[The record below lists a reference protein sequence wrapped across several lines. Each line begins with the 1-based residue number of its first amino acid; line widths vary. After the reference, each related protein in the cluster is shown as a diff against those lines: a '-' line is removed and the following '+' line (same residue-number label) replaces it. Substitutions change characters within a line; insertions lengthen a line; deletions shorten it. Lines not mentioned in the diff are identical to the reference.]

1 MRRFISSFVI
11 LIMLL
16 TDWITTTTNV
26 SEYTNN
32 KNLIN
37 NIY

>member
-1 MRRFISSFVI
+1 MRRFIASFVI

-26 SEYTNN
+26 SDYTKN